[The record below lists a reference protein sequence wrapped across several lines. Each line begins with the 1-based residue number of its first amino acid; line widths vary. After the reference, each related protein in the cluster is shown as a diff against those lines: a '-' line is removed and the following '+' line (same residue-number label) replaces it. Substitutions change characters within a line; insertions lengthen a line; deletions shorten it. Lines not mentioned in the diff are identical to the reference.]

1 MMVINQTVYETK
13 DGRTTKVESDQLESS
28 VKNDDKKNKK
38 SELKSEEEFMMS
50 NIKLNQTII

>member
-13 DGRTTKVESDQLESS
+13 DGRTTNVESYQLESS

-38 SELKSEEEFMMS
+38 SELKSEEE
-50 NIKLNQTII
+50 